1 MNNAKNI
8 LLVAII
14 TATLV
19 LGTGVTPMQSY
30 ADKHDD
36 DDEKGKDYTSQ
47 EDKSYDDEKGKD
59 YTSQEDKSN
68 ANLKLDQD
76 NTCYRS
82 DGCTQGNQGQQVV
95 GKDNDVTGFNDQS
108 DNLPTN
114 LPGTQTDNGNETGPV
129 VTPPPV
135 NGACSTGEVS
145 VTGTIGAGIQFDG
158 CISSSIVGLLQSIP
172 GPNAGGQCTG
182 NLVPATITIGT
193 GTPIPVCVPQSIRI

>member
-36 DDEKGKDYTSQ
+36 
-47 EDKSYDDEKGKD
+47 DDEKGKD

-158 CISSSIVGLLQSIP
+158 CISSGIVGLLQSIP

-182 NLVPATITIGT
+182 NLVPATITVGT
-193 GTPIPVCVPQSIRI
+193 GTPIPICVPQSIRI